1 MPFGRE
7 KEDPALE
14 LTYLYYFKVIAE
26 KENMSRAAETLHVSQ
41 PALSKTISKLE
52 NSLGVTLFER
62 KKGRISLS
70 PIGQDFYHQVAR
82 AFDCLDEGQRIIDAY
97 KKSTSSAVTIGCPVA
112 DLLNTLLMRYLTANR
127 DSTLQISQ
135 FLYSPEVLQE
145 QLISGKLDFALTPI
159 PLRNPEISQIKL
171 MDEEILLAV
180 GPCHPL
186 AKHKFV
192 RLADLQQEKFLVN
205 EASFDRRAVIDN
217 CKVLGFTPNI
227 ALCSNESRIIDEML
241 ESGSG
246 VSMVPANVFYE
257 KQGEGSVAALRFS
270 DIEIIRFITIVSR
283 KDRTLTDQPKKLY
296 NYTVS
301 FFQEYGQTLKAFL
314 DDYFPPM
321 DFGHRK
327 SIGLNRE
334 DNISAPDPAVR
345 SRDEGI

>member
-1 MPFGRE
+1 M
-7 KEDPALE
+7 E

-70 PIGQDFYHQVAR
+70 PIGQDFYRQVAR

-97 KKSTSSAVTIGCPVA
+97 KQSSSTTVTIGCPVA
-112 DLLNTLLMRYLTANR
+112 DLLNTLLMAYLSEHQN
-127 DSTLQISQ
+127 SGLQISQ
-135 FLYSPEVLQE
+135 FLYSPEALQE
-145 QLISGKLDFALTPI
+145 HLISGKLDFALTPS

-180 GPCHPL
+180 GAVHPL
-186 AKHKFV
+186 AQQKFV
-192 RLADLQQEKFLVN
+192 RLGDLQNEKFLVN
-205 EASFDRRAVIDN
+205 EASFDRRAVTDN

-257 KQGEGSVAALRFS
+257 KHADGRVVGLRFS
-270 DIEIIRFITIVSR
+270 DIEIFRFITIVSR
-283 KDRTLTDQPKKLY
+283 KDRTLMEQPKKLY
-296 NYTVS
+296 NYAIS
-301 FFQEYGQTLKAFL
+301 FFREYGETLKQFL
-314 DDYFPPM
+314 DDYFPAM
-321 DFGHRK
+321 KFGPRK

-334 DNISAPDPAVR
+334 DNISAPDP
-345 SRDEGI
+345 SGYTGTT

>member
-1 MPFGRE
+1 M
-7 KEDPALE
+7 E

-70 PIGQDFYHQVAR
+70 PIGQDFYRQVAR

-97 KKSTSSAVTIGCPVA
+97 KQSSSTTVTIGCPVA
-112 DLLNTLLMRYLTANR
+112 DLLNTLLMAYL
-127 DSTLQISQ
+127 STHQNSSLQISQ
-135 FLYSPEVLQE
+135 FLYSPEALQE
-145 QLISGKLDFALTPI
+145 HLISGKLDFALTPI

-180 GPCHPL
+180 GAIHPL
-186 AKHKFV
+186 AQQKFV
-192 RLADLQQEKFLVN
+192 RLGDLQNEKFLVN
-205 EASFDRRAVIDN
+205 EASFDRRAVTDN

-257 KQGEGSVAALRFS
+257 KHADGRVVGLRFS
-270 DIEIIRFITIVSR
+270 DIEIFRFITIVSR
-283 KDRTLTDQPKKLY
+283 KDRTLMEQPKRLY
-296 NYTVS
+296 NYAIS
-301 FFQEYGQTLKAFL
+301 FFREYGETLKQFL
-314 DDYFPPM
+314 DDYFPAM
-321 DFGHRK
+321 KFGPRK

-334 DNISAPDPAVR
+334 DNISAPDP
-345 SRDEGI
+345 SCYTGTT

>member
-1 MPFGRE
+1 M
-7 KEDPALE
+7 E

-70 PIGQDFYHQVAR
+70 PIGQEFYRQVAR

-97 KKSTSSAVTIGCPVA
+97 KTSSSSTVTIGCPVA
-112 DLLNTLLMRYLTANR
+112 DLLNTLLMRYLADHR
-127 DSTLQISQ
+127 DSSLQISQ

-145 QLISGKLDFALTPI
+145 QLLSGKLDFALTPI

-180 GPCHPL
+180 GPTHPL
-186 AKHKFV
+186 AKQKFV
-192 RLADLQQEKFLVN
+192 RLGDLKNEKFLVN
-205 EASFDRRAVIDN
+205 EASFDRRAVTDN

-227 ALCSNESRIIDEML
+227 ALCSNESRIIDEIL
-241 ESGSG
+241 ESGNG

-257 KQGEGSVAALRFS
+257 KQGVGSVVGLRFS
-270 DIEIIRFITIVSR
+270 DIEIVRFITIVSR
-283 KDRTLTDQPKKLY
+283 KDRTLLEQPKRLY
-296 NYTVS
+296 NYAVS
-301 FFQEYGQTLKAFL
+301 FFQEYGKTLSSFL
-314 DDYFPPM
+314 DSHFPPM
-321 DFGHRK
+321 DFGPRK

-334 DNISAPDPAVR
+334 DNISAPDP
-345 SRDEGI
+345 SGYHGDN